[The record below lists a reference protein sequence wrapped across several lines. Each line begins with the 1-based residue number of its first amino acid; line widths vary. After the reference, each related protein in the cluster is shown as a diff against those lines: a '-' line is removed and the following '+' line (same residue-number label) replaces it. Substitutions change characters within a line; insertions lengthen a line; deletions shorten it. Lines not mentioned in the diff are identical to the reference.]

1 MILFAGADVVTPAGR
16 LPRASV
22 VVDGDRIVAVEPRV
36 IDTPSGAARVDGSGG
51 LLVPGFVDV
60 HVHGV
65 EGIDVLDGPD
75 AVTAVAQ
82 RLPRYGVTAFCPTS
96 VACTPQD
103 LAVLLDAVSSAAS
116 AGAGARVLGA
126 HLESNFINPA
136 YRGAQPAECLR
147 WPPRVTDIP
156 RLPRPALPADAGF
169 SGADILTTIVARERA
184 VAIVTLAPEIEGGL
198 DLVRHLV
205 DRGHRVS
212 LGHTGATLEMALE
225 AIALGARHAT
235 HLFNRMTPLGHRAPG
250 VAGAVLTSEAVAAE
264 IICDGFHVHPAVVRL
279 AFAAKGARKVLA
291 ITDGTAGSGLPPGS
305 HAHLGR
311 QPIVVTSRT
320 AELIDGTLAG
330 SVLTMDRALRVL
342 VGEVGVTLVDAVHA
356 CATTPAREMGLA
368 GAGTI
373 EVGAL
378 ADLVLLDGQLRVRA
392 TYVGG
397 RSAFGIE
404 PD

>member
-1 MILFAGADVVTPAGR
+1 
-16 LPRASV
+16 
-22 VVDGDRIVAVEPRV
+22 VDGDRIVAVEPKV
-36 IDTPSGAARVDGSGG
+36 VDTPSGAARVDCSGG

-116 AGAGARVLGA
+116 VRAGARVLGA

-147 WPPRVTDIP
+147 RPPRVSDAQHP
-156 RLPRPALPADAGF
+156 PRPAPADAGF

-212 LGHTGATLEMALE
+212 LGHTGAAYEVAVE

-250 VAGAVLTSEAVAAE
+250 VCGAVLTSEAVAAE
-264 IICDGFHVHPAVVRL
+264 IICDGFHVHPAAVRL

-305 HAHLGR
+305 RAHLGR

-320 AELIDGTLAG
+320 AELSDGTLAG

-342 VGEVGVTLVDAVHA
+342 VGEVGVPLVEAVHA

-373 EVGAL
+373 EAGAL
-378 ADLVLLDGQLRVRA
+378 ADLVLLDAQLQVRA
-392 TYVGG
+392 TYIGG
-397 RSAFGIE
+397 QAAYGTQPGRPRE
-404 PD
+404 PLSF